1 MQYTKYFSFLVKENG
16 QPQMSSEAFRKIMN
30 IVYLEGVIN
39 GLNKSK
45 EANKGTDLYYRFD
58 LTIFREQKKI
68 AKLTDNSNPID
79 FITKILSLENICD

>member
-16 QPQMSSEAFRKIMN
+16 QPQMSSEAIRTIMN